1 MSYGTSGFS
10 SRSLQRMSTLRTV
23 PRSFSINTMLLSDE
37 PRVEFDAQ
45 GRAARIQEKEDIKGL
60 NNRFSEVIGQV
71 RKLEQENQVLQTRWD
86 LLQQGDAY
94 KSNADRIVNLFCG
107 KLRQQLSDLERER
120 DRLKEQITQTQRMVD
135 DFKQRYEDEI
145 NTRTTME
152 NEFVILKKEV
162 DESYFQKVEMESKLE
177 YLSNLIEFLKQL
189 YAEEIL
195 ELQSH
200 IQSAAVTLT
209 VKNNRQLD
217 MRNIIE
223 DVKRQHTDIAARNK
237 AEAEAWYQKML
248 QDLENDKVR
257 QNEDLRCARN
267 EASELN
273 RELQR
278 LKSNIDGLQNQRAA
292 LEANVIEAED
302 RGQIAIKDAK
312 NHVSELQDALRKV
325 KTDLADQARE
335 HQELLN
341 STMALDMEIATYRK
355 LLDGEE
361 ERDGIP
367 NSGTVRVVSAVSSSK
382 GMGTRTQLRIN

>member
-1 MSYGTSGFS
+1 M
-10 SRSLQRMSTLRTV
+10 
-23 PRSFSINTMLLSDE
+23 PRSFSISTMLLPDE
-37 PRVEFDAQ
+37 PRLELDAQ
-45 GRAARIQEKEDIKGL
+45 GRAARNQEKEEIKGL

-71 RKLEQENQVLQTRWD
+71 RKLEQENQVLQTRWE
-86 LLQQGDAY
+86 LLQQGDTY

-120 DRLKEQITQTQRMVD
+120 DRLKEQINHTQRMVD
-135 DFKQRYEDEI
+135 DFKQKYEDEI

-152 NEFVILKKEV
+152 NEFVILKKQV
-162 DESYFQKVEMESKLE
+162 DESYFQKVELESKLE

-195 ELQSH
+195 ELQSQ

-209 VKNNRQLD
+209 VRNNRQLD

-223 DVKRQHTDIAARNK
+223 DVKRQHAEITARNK

-248 QDLENDKVR
+248 QDLENDKVK
-257 QNEDLRCARN
+257 QNEDLRCTRN
-267 EASELN
+267 EAGELN
-273 RELQR
+273 RRLQR
-278 LKSNIDGLQNQRAA
+278 LKSDIDGLQNQRVA
-292 LEANVIEAED
+292 LEANIMEVED
-302 RGQIAIKDAK
+302 RGQMAIKDAK
-312 NHVSELQDALRKV
+312 NHISELQDALRKV

-335 HQELLN
+335 HQELLT

-367 NSGTVRVVSAVSSSK
+367 NNGTVRVVNAIPSLRA
-382 GMGTRTQLRIN
+382 MGTRT

>member
-1 MSYGTSGFS
+1 MFSGSPGYS

-23 PRSFSINTMLLSDE
+23 PRSFSINTMPLPDE
-37 PRVEFDAQ
+37 LRVEFDAQ
-45 GRAARIQEKEDIKGL
+45 SRAVRIQEKEDIKGL

-86 LLQQGDAY
+86 LLQQGDTY
-94 KSNADRIVNLFCG
+94 KSNTDRIVNLFCS
-107 KLRQQLSDLERER
+107 KLRQQLSDLERQR

-135 DFKQRYEDEI
+135 DFKQKYEDEI

-162 DESYFQKVEMESKLE
+162 DESYFQKVELESKLE

-257 QNEDLRCARN
+257 QNEDLRYARN
-267 EASELN
+267 EATELN

-278 LKSNIDGLQNQRAA
+278 LKSDIDGLQNQRAA

-302 RGQIAIKDAK
+302 QGQIAIKDAK

-361 ERDGIP
+361 ERDGVP
-367 NSGTVRVVSAVSSSK
+367 NSGAVRVVSAVSSSK

>member
-1 MSYGTSGFS
+1 MSNPPLGYS
-10 SRSLQRMSTLRTV
+10 SRSLQRTSTLRTL
-23 PRSFSINTMLLSDE
+23 PRSFSISTMLLPDE
-37 PRVEFDAQ
+37 PRLELDAQ
-45 GRAARIQEKEDIKGL
+45 GRAARNQEKEEIKGL
-60 NNRFSEVIGQV
+60 NNRFSELIGQV
-71 RKLEQENQVLQTRWD
+71 RKLEQENQVLQTRWE
-86 LLQQGDAY
+86 LLQQGDTY

-120 DRLKEQITQTQRMVD
+120 DRLKEQITHTQRMVD
-135 DFKQRYEDEI
+135 DFKQKYEDEI

-152 NEFVILKKEV
+152 NEFVILKKQV
-162 DESYFQKVEMESKLE
+162 DESYFQKVELESKLE

-195 ELQSH
+195 ELQSQ

-209 VKNNRQLD
+209 VRNNRQLD
-217 MRNIIE
+217 MRNVIE
-223 DVKRQHTDIAARNK
+223 DVKRQHAEITARNK

-248 QDLENDKVR
+248 QDLENDKVK
-257 QNEDLRCARN
+257 QNEDLRYTKN
-267 EASELN
+267 EAGELN
-273 RELQR
+273 RRLQR
-278 LKSNIDGLQNQRAA
+278 LKSDIDGLQNQRVA
-292 LEANVIEAED
+292 LEANIMEAED
-302 RGQIAIKDAK
+302 RGQMAIKDAK

-335 HQELLN
+335 HQELLT

-367 NSGTVRVVSAVSSSK
+367 NNGTVRVVNAVPSLRA
-382 GMGTRTQLRIN
+382 MGTRT